1 MASEPVIDLRTFD
14 LCFIDLEAT
23 GHVFG
28 HHEIVELALI
38 RTTPD
43 GHDEI
48 GRWYCKLRPK
58 HLERMTPKAREIN
71 GYTEEGWRGSVESSA
86 EVWRSFA
93 EFGRGAVPV
102 CHNPT
107 FDRAHI
113 TLAAAAAGVTDLGV
127 DYHWI
132 GTESLSWPVYKSGS
146 MPKLSLEQLCRRF
159 GIEPEPMPHT
169 AMNGAE
175 VCRAVYIAIMAE
187 WQSRR

>member
-1 MASEPVIDLRTFD
+1 MGSELKPDLRSSD

-38 RTTPD
+38 RTSADAKEVVGT
-43 GHDEI
+43 
-48 GRWYCKLRPK
+48 WYRKLRP
-58 HLERMTPKAREIN
+58 RFPDRITPKAKEVT
-71 GYTEEGWRGSVESSA
+71 GYSQSA
-86 EVWRSFA
+86 WSDADDATAAVWNSFA
-93 EFGRGAVPV
+93 EFARNAVPV

-113 TLAAAAAGVTDLGV
+113 TLAAAAVGVTELGV

-132 GTESLSWPVYKSGS
+132 GTESLSWPLYKSS
-146 MPKLSLEQLCRRF
+146 AMPKMSLEQLCRHF
-159 GIEPEPMPHT
+159 GIDPEPMPHT

-175 VCRAVYIAIMAE
+175 VCRAVYSAIMRD
-187 WQSRR
+187 WQSR